1 MKMTD
6 LRRRVE
12 KFVKTYPT
20 PLAAGL
26 TVLLILVLI
35 WRYIRWQA
43 VRINGLSP
51 RWTIWRN

>member
-26 TVLLILVLI
+26 TA
-35 WRYIRWQA
+35 IRE
-43 VRINGLSP
+43 RD
-51 RWTIWRN
+51 